1 MKHMH
6 RVTQA
11 HCGTAELELRQ
22 HRDSGAG
29 NEVFAID
36 GFHLP
41 DVAAATQL
49 HAPFKLGPNQQ

>member
-11 HCGTAELELRQ
+11 HSGTAELELRQ
-22 HRDSGAG
+22 HRGSGAG

>member
-1 MKHMH
+1 MH